1 MTTAQAGRAPTSETR
16 VVVLITLAMFINYI
30 DRGNLALAGPEL
42 QKDLGISATEFGI
55 LGSAFYYSY
64 VLGMIPVGWLAER
77 FGAHKVLFVG
87 AAIWALAT
95 LLTGFA
101 SGFIV
106 ILALR
111 ILLGL
116 GESASFPCSSKILA
130 QVVPLERLGVA
141 NGIMSSGYL
150 LGPAVGMLAGGL
162 LMSEYGWRPI
172 FYVFG
177 VLSLL
182 WLIPWRNVVIETRA
196 TSVEPDAV
204 QPSFADILRQ
214 RGLWGAALGL
224 FSANYGFYFVLFWLP
239 TYLVSERGISI
250 GGMALMGFAA
260 YALNAACALGMG
272 WATDR
277 WIRAGRSA
285 DVIYKGAMAALH
297 IGGIACMFG
306 MAYLDLFGLTVS
318 LFVFNVLLG
327 IASPGYYA
335 VAQIIAGPQ
344 ATGRWVGVQ
353 NAIGNTAGFI
363 ALPLTG
369 LIIDQ
374 TGGYAPAF
382 AVAAGVFAFG
392 FVAWVWIL
400 PRIAPVTWGTQSAR

>member
-1 MTTAQAGRAPTSETR
+1 MTASTGQPTSPTR
-16 VVVLITLAMFINYI
+16 IVALITTAMFINYI

-42 QKDLGISATEFGI
+42 QKDLGLSATEFGL

-64 VLGMIPVGWLAER
+64 VLAMIPAGWLAER
-77 FGAHKVLFVG
+77 FGAKRVLFAGVV
-87 AAIWALAT
+87 IWSLAT

-106 ILALR
+106 ILFLR
-111 ILLGL
+111 VLLGL

-130 QVVPLERLGVA
+130 QVVPVDRLGNA
-141 NGIMSSGYL
+141 NGVMSSGYL
-150 LGPAVGMLAGGL
+150 FGPAVGMLVGGL
-162 LMSEYGWRPI
+162 LMQAYGWRPM
-172 FYVFG
+172 FFVFG
-177 VLSLL
+177 IMSLL
-182 WLIPWRNVVIETRA
+182 WLIPWRGVVIAPRA
-196 TSVEPDAV
+196 ATATESGAE
-204 QPSFADILRQ
+204 PSFGQILRQ

-224 FSANYGFYFVLFWLP
+224 LSANYGFYFVIFWLP
-239 TYLVSERGISI
+239 TYLVTERGISI

-260 YALNAACALGMG
+260 YAINAACALAMG

-297 IGGIACMFG
+297 IGGIGCMFA
-306 MAYLDLFGLTVS
+306 MAYLDLFGLTVA
-318 LFVFNVLLG
+318 LFLFNVLLG

-335 VAQIIAGPQ
+335 VAQIIAGPK
-344 ATGRWVGVQ
+344 AAGRWVGVQ

-369 LIIDQ
+369 LLVDR
-374 TGGYAPAF
+374 TGGYTAAF
-382 AVAAGVFAFG
+382 TVAAGVFALG
-392 FVAWVWIL
+392 FVCWIWVL
-400 PRIAPVTWGTQSAR
+400 PRIAPATWAPERGY